1 MFFKKF
7 KIVALDPIFAF
18 DNTLYNP
25 LRNYVNTFNK
35 PCLNIVAC

>member
-7 KIVALDPIFAF
+7 KVVALDPIFAF

-25 LRNYVNTFNK
+25 LRKKLHEY
-35 PCLNIVAC
+35 LQ